1 MANIANITPVEIA
14 VAGAGVLLFFVCPV
28 LLAWTDRR
36 RRYRLQAAQARMA
49 SLAAPL
55 SVVDVSPTEAFP
67 ITGSASA
74 VAESMGAGSDTITAP
89 ISAPT
94 PLSPTPAPCESVA
107 DAHAAIELR
116 PFDGLWRYR
125 FHLQELHE
133 ARLPDWPPIAVR
145 DDPERAR
152 LWQEGERLCD
162 QYRTRITA
170 ATICSPHPAR
180 SRCLGGVEAYGAK
193 LRVHVLLFPIL
204 WPISQNQAVAQA
216 IFEINPDWGAIEG
229 WVDALQPHELTEDN
243 RRDIRACGGD
253 A

>member
-1 MANIANITPVEIA
+1 MANPANITPVEIA
-14 VAGAGVLLFFVCPV
+14 VAAAGVLLFFVCPV
-28 LLAWTDRR
+28 ILAWTDRR

-49 SLAAPL
+49 LLAAPL
-55 SVVDVSPTEAFP
+55 SAVDAAPTEAFP
-67 ITGSASA
+67 ITASASA
-74 VAESMGAGSDTITAP
+74 AAESAVGPD
-89 ISAPT
+89 SAT
-94 PLSPTPAPCESVA
+94 SGTPAPEGLTPASFETTP
-107 DAHAAIELR
+107 DAQSPVELR

-125 FHLQELHE
+125 FRLQDLHE

-162 QYRTRITA
+162 QHGARITS
-170 ATICSPHPAR
+170 ATICSPYPAR

-193 LRVHVLLFPIL
+193 LRVHFLLFPIL
-204 WPISQNQAVAQA
+204 WPVSQNQAVAQA
-216 IFEINPDWGAIEG
+216 IFEIDPDPGTVQG

>member
-14 VAGAGVLLFFVCPV
+14 VAAAGVLLFFVCPV

-36 RRYRLQAAQARMA
+36 RRYRLRAAQARTA
-49 SLAAPL
+49 VLAAPL
-55 SVVDVSPTEAFP
+55 SVVDASPAEAFP
-67 ITGSASA
+67 VTASASA
-74 VAESMGAGSDTITAP
+74 AAESMGADSDTIA
-89 ISAPT
+89 A
-94 PLSPTPAPCESVA
+94 PAPGSLNTASFQDTA
-107 DAHAAIELR
+107 DAQSAIELR

-125 FHLQELHE
+125 FQLHELHE

-162 QYRTRITA
+162 QHGARIA
-170 ATICSPHPAR
+170 SATICSPHPAR

-193 LRVHVLLFPIL
+193 LRVHFLLFPIL
-204 WPISQNQAVAQA
+204 WPVSQNQAVAQA
-216 IFEINPDWGAIEG
+216 IFEIDPDPGTMEG